1 MDEIIRA
8 VRTCPS
14 GALSYALDGRQ
25 ARDQVDQERP
35 PTIEV
40 SKDGP
45 YRITGG
51 IPLKDGQGN
60 DEPRNQGA
68 SLEHYSL
75 CRCGHSQNKPFCS
88 GMHWSVNFHDPVADP
103 AHEPTVFEWAAGL
116 PVLTRLTGL
125 FYEKYVPQD
134 PLIGPLFANM
144 SPDHPE
150 RVAAWL
156 GEVFG
161 GPKNYTQAYGGY
173 TRMLSQYLGK
183 GLTEE
188 QRARWASLLYQAA
201 NEAGLPNDP
210 EFRSAFTSYIEW
222 GSRLA
227 VENSQPGSHPPQH
240 MPVPRWD
247 WGTAGPPGSR
257 VSALSPQHEEEPAVA
272 LPAADEPV
280 GFAQHIRPLFRAMD
294 RQSMKWDLDLW
305 SYQDVKSHAAGILQR
320 LQNGSMPCD
329 GAWSHEKV
337 ETFQRWVESG
347 MQE

>member
-1 MDEIIRA
+1 
-8 VRTCPS
+8 
-14 GALSYALDGRQ
+14 
-25 ARDQVDQERP
+25 
-35 PTIEV
+35 
-40 SKDGP
+40 
-45 YRITGG
+45 
-51 IPLKDGQGN
+51 
-60 DEPRNQGA
+60 
-68 SLEHYSL
+68 
-75 CRCGHSQNKPFCS
+75 
-88 GMHWSVNFHDPVADP
+88 MHWYVNFHDPVADP
-103 AHEPTVFEWAAGL
+103 DHEPTVFEWAGGL
-116 PVLTRLTGL
+116 PALTRLTRL

-173 TRMLSQYLGK
+173 TRMLTQHLGK

-222 GSRLA
+222 GSRVA
-227 VENSQPGSHPPQH
+227 VENSQPGSHPPQN

-257 VSALSPQHEEEPAVA
+257 VSALSPSSSRRAGGLRSTHQAAVSCDGPPVDGRGFRPVVLPGREEPCRWHSPALAERVDAVRRGVV
-272 LPAADEPV
+272 PREGGDFPKV
-280 GFAQHIRPLFRAMD
+280 GRVR
-294 RQSMKWDLDLW
+294 
-305 SYQDVKSHAAGILQR
+305 HAGVA
-320 LQNGSMPCD
+320 
-329 GAWSHEKV
+329 
-337 ETFQRWVESG
+337 SG
-347 MQE
+347 RK